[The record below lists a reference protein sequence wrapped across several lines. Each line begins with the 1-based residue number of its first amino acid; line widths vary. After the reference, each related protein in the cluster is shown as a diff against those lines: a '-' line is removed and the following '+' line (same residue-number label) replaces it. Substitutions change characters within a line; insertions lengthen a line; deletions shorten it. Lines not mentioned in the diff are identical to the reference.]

1 MNISLEKLNE
11 LVIDSGDISE
21 SITITGNMKL
31 DEIGIDSVGFFTLIF
46 NLEEHLNIELDEDS
60 ISGLTMKNTVNDLFK
75 ILESKGIEII
85 GA

>member
-1 MNISLEKLNE
+1 MTLS
-11 LVIDSGDISE
+11 VI
-21 SITITGNMKL
+21 T
-31 DEIGIDSVGFFTLIF
+31 FFTLIF